1 MPAVFPSLSTAAA
14 SERLFEAVLLKWIP
28 AEAKALAIGAARHAP
43 LMSEV
48 GIRVVITAGA
58 AFEGADALTLER
70 IPVRFPLDKADR
82 ERMGEG
88 LRRSAFDAVVF
99 DGMSEALTSE
109 MLHELVREADLALGT
124 SGIAIVSAADGLFA
138 GSFPEEHVIALFE
151 RFGFALAERKS
162 AGSPV
167 SAAAMLVFVRDA
179 ARVRARKSLQGLLEQ
194 DRKTTTYKFAL
205 IKALAE
211 INIANAA
218 RVRYLTPSDMKDYLQ
233 RAGLESAPHQAA
245 IPTGL
250 VIERVAALYWQI
262 YRARALSDDAP
273 LPAQIGGGRRLE
285 FEKPLSDL
293 IRLYR
298 GDWLSFRNDFYLG
311 KLLAGTPRAEA
322 FLLLARAIRKA
333 LSRGP
338 VFYSRNSLGEDS
350 SASGSSDD
358 SAGNRLFRMENGE
371 GFRAIGSSVTPAELD
386 RAAGLLYLPSELWRE
401 LNVSAPWLSEAAMIR
416 WAKLSADFSKGSFTP
431 GAVIDLMEAPEDVR
445 DTTMSRTLFL
455 EKIRADSLRS
465 VWSDVQLTKGTLAV
479 DHMIPWARTHTN
491 DLWNLVPAE
500 TKENGEKSDAVPSAA
515 CLDRAADRIIEVWR
529 LYDHADAGLLFR
541 AQAAS
546 TLFGKPLPQTHWET
560 PLMDALMRSA
570 DETALQYACRRWE
583 PDAADARSS

>member
-1 MPAVFPSLSTAAA
+1 
-14 SERLFEAVLLKWIP
+14 
-28 AEAKALAIGAARHAP
+28 
-43 LMSEV
+43 MSEA
-48 GIRVVITAGA
+48 GIRVAVTSDA
-58 AFEGADALTLER
+58 AFKGAETLPFER
-70 IPVRFPLDKADR
+70 FTAHFPLDKADR
-82 ERMGEG
+82 ERVSEG
-88 LRRSAFDAVVF
+88 LRQSAFDAVVF
-99 DGMSEALTSE
+99 DGIEEALTPE
-109 MLHELVREADLALGT
+109 MLHELVREADLALGA
-124 SGIAIVSAADGLFA
+124 SGIAIVLAADGLFA

-151 RFGFALAERKS
+151 RFGFALAEKKS
-162 AGSPV
+162 ALDAG
-167 SAAAMLVFVRDA
+167 SAASALVFVRDA

-205 IKALAE
+205 IKAFAE

-233 RAGLESAPHQAA
+233 RTSLKSAPHQAA
-245 IPTGL
+245 VPTGL

-338 VFYSRNSLGEDS
+338 VFYSGNSLGEDS
-350 SASGSSDD
+350 SASGPSDD

-371 GFRAIGSSVTPAELD
+371 GFRAIGCSITPSELD
-386 RAAGLLYLPSELWRE
+386 RAAGVLYLPSELWRE

-416 WAKLSADFSKGSFTP
+416 WAKLSADFSKGAFTP

-529 LYDHADAGLLFR
+529 LYEESGAGLLFR

-560 PLMDALMRSA
+560 PLMDALLRSA

-583 PDAADARSS
+583 PDRADAR